1 MHDSWM
7 FFIVWGFRSY
17 QKSLALVTLACRNG
31 HVAAHQLVQVTRKFT
46 LFWIPL
52 FPVSHKYFSVC
63 SMCGVSV
70 PWDKD
75 SIQQMAANVQ
85 AQAAYPTSPDPVAPP
100 INVGAGWYPDPAGGT
115 GRRYWDGTA
124 WTDSVRAG

>member
-7 FFIVWGFRSY
+7 FFIIRGATSY

-52 FPVSHKYFSVC
+52 FPVSHAYFSVC

-75 SIQQMAANVQ
+75 SIRRWRRTSRPRR
-85 AQAAYPTSPDPVAPP
+85 PT
-100 INVGAGWYPDPAGGT
+100 
-115 GRRYWDGTA
+115 
-124 WTDSVRAG
+124 

>member
-1 MHDSWM
+1 M
-7 FFIVWGFRSY
+7 FFIVWGIRNY

-31 HVAAHQLVQVTRKFT
+31 HVAAHHLVQVTRKFT

-52 FPVSHKYFSVC
+52 FPVSNKYFSFC

-75 SIQQMAANVQ
+75 SIEQMAANLQ
-85 AQAAYPTSPDPVAPP
+85 AQAASPTSPDPVAPP
-100 INVGAGWYPDPAGGT
+100 INPGAGWYSDPAGGA
-115 GRRYWDGTA
+115 GWRYWDGTA